1 MWLGNASELTL
12 VNGTITCISKTIDAV
27 AGEAEYAG
35 VFMLAQ
41 EKESITNFFAG
52 YGLLSRL
59 TSNRHLL

>member
-41 EKESITNFFAG
+41 EKEVLRTSLQVMG
-52 YGLLSRL
+52 YC
-59 TSNRHLL
+59 HE